1 MNSNKM
7 FHYVPF
13 LLTRKTQKK
22 RKIKYIYS
30 INSKMALAVKNIMIS
45 KRLKT
50 EGGAGMNISEF

>member
-45 KRLKT
+45 KRLKM

>member
-13 LLTRKTQKK
+13 LLTCKTQKK

-30 INSKMALAVKNIMIS
+30 INSKMALTVKNIMIS
-45 KRLKT
+45 KRLKM